1 MEKGTILIVD
11 DNKGVLA
18 SLELLLE
25 TEFSEIKTAHH
36 PNQIISILNTSPVDV
51 IILDMNFSAGIN
63 NGNEGLYWLKRIR
76 EIAPALPVVMLT
88 AYGDV
93 DLAVRALKND
103 ATDFLLKPWDNR
115 TLVRKIKKLSEVVR
129 KENRVPDRSQSPMIV
144 GTSPAMQQLMK
155 W

>member
-25 TEFSEIKTAHH
+25 TEFSEIKTAGN
-36 PNQIISILNTSPVDV
+36 PNQIISILNTSPIDV

-76 EIAPALPVVMLT
+76 EIAPTLPVVMLT

-93 DLAVRALKND
+93 ELAVKALKNE
-103 ATDFLLKPWDNR
+103 ATDFLLKPWDNQ
-115 TLVRKIKKLSEVVR
+115 TLVHKIKEAFGNGKKSNTHPHGYHV
-129 KENRVPDRSQSPMIV
+129 
-144 GTSPAMQQLMK
+144 
-155 W
+155 